1 MYKLAENKTLEGRAK
16 IKSKLFWIVCGYGER
31 PTYALITSFEIVLI
45 FAIIYLFTGI
55 SVGDRLINYNLSIF
69 SLEKKVIAV
78 DFFESLYFSLVTFTT
93 VGYGDIIPTGTSIIL
108 SSLEMILGVTMV
120 GIWTA
125 TLARKITR

>member
-1 MYKLAENKTLEGRAK
+1 M
-16 IKSKLFWIVCGYGER
+16 
-31 PTYALITSFEIVLI
+31 I

-55 SVGDRLINYNLSIF
+55 SISGRLINYRLSWF
-69 SLEKKVIAV
+69 SILEKKIILV
-78 DFFESLYFSLVTFTT
+78 DFLESLYFSLVTFTT

-108 SSLEMILGVTMV
+108 SSIEMILGVTMV